1 MLTEL
6 FLILVL
12 LQIKHW
18 YIDFVNQSNEEVQ
31 WKGTYLDWRGIK
43 HSLKQGLGT
52 AVCLWI
58 FVGIP
63 LAVVLGFI
71 DFLIHYHIDWGKMNI
86 NKKYGYTVQDP
97 KFWTWLGA
105 DQMAHQFTYIFLV
118 WVLFI

>member
-6 FLILVL
+6 FLILIL

-18 YIDFVNQSNEEVQ
+18 YIDFVNQSNEEVEF
-31 WKGTYLDWRGIK
+31 KGTYLDWRGIK

-71 DFLIHYHIDWGKMNI
+71 DFLIHYHIDWAKMNI
-86 NKKYGYTVQDP
+86 NKKHGYTVQDP

-105 DQMAHQFTYIFLV
+105 DQMAHQVTYIFLV

>member
-6 FLILVL
+6 FLILIL

-18 YIDFVNQSNEEVQ
+18 YIDFVNQSNEEVEF
-31 WKGTYLDWRGIK
+31 KGTYLDWRGIK

-71 DFLIHYHIDWGKMNI
+71 DFLIHYHIDWAKMNI

-97 KFWTWLGA
+97 KFWAWLGA
-105 DQMAHQFTYIFLV
+105 DQLAHQVTYIFLV